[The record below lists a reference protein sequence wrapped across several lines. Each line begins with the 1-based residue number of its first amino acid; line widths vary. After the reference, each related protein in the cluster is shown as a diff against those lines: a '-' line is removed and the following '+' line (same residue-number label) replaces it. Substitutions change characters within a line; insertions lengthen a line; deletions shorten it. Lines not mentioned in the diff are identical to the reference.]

1 MFYCRIAIIIVSITI
16 HICCKYSDPY
26 LLSRSYHVGHHI
38 WASLALAL
46 LEPMEK
52 VDVIE
57 QRALEAPRELSVST
71 IDQLQTILLVVL
83 AKLVVVPGER
93 CQWCKQEEPNTV

>member
-1 MFYCRIAIIIVSITI
+1 
-16 HICCKYSDPY
+16 
-26 LLSRSYHVGHHI
+26 
-38 WASLALAL
+38 
-46 LEPMEK
+46 MEK

-83 AKLVVVPGER
+83 AELVVVPGER
-93 CQWCKQEEPNTV
+93 CQWCKQEEPGTVQQLTGKTKPKRRRR